1 MTDKNMLI
9 NLLEKHKTKI
19 IDKWIECLRNSY
31 SGETA
36 KFLKSQ
42 NDPFANPVG
51 NTISTG
57 LAGLFELILK
67 EAEPNA
73 IKSILDPVLRIR
85 AIQSF
90 TPSQATDFLF
100 SLKKIIKEVL
110 GNEILQNKK
119 DIDEWFVFEIKID
132 QLIQTGFDI
141 YMECITKLYEL
152 KATEMKKRT
161 FSAFERAGLVK
172 DNT

>member
-1 MTDKNMLI
+1 MLI
-9 NLLEKHKTKI
+9 SLIEKHKITI
-19 IDKWIECLRNSY
+19 IDKWIQSLRDSY
-31 SGETA
+31 PGETA
-36 KFLKSQ
+36 KFLKEQ
-42 NDPFANPVG
+42 KDPFANPVG

-57 LAGLFELILK
+57 LTGLFELLLK
-67 EAEPNA
+67 EAEPNS

-100 SLKKIIKEVL
+100 SLKPIIKEVI
-110 GNEILQNKK
+110 GNEFFQNRKN
-119 DIDEWFVFEIKID
+119 IDEWFTFEIKID
-132 QLIQTGFDI
+132 RLIQTGFDI

>member
-1 MTDKNMLI
+1 MLI
-9 NLLEKHKTKI
+9 NLLEKRKATI
-19 IDKWIECLRNSY
+19 VDKWIECLRNSY

-57 LAGLFELILK
+57 ITGLFELILK
-67 EAEPNA
+67 DAEPNS
-73 IKSILDPVLRIR
+73 IKLILDPVLRIR

-100 SLKKIIKEVL
+100 SLKTIIKKVI
-110 GNEILQNKK
+110 GNEIFQNKK
-119 DIDEWFVFEIKID
+119 NINEWFAFEVRLD

-141 YMECITKLYEL
+141 YMECIAKLYEL